1 MNIYVTISVVFIVLM
16 SIVIIIYNTIG
27 LMQEMK
33 GMEYFKNYTT
43 CKTKKKCN
51 IEKPMGHSYSSKF
64 HDFKHTKEKHP
75 LHLYGFITESYSD
88 EFLYKLQDIC
98 YTTYQEFNATSTF
111 VIYEKIADDISKTKA
126 RISCELINDPIYT
139 ILFQDDDCL
148 DTETKF
154 VRLLVIYPKYK
165 SSESGLIYPDTTS
178 DRLSLFLKTYVKNKN
193 TSNSKGTICTLNKN
207 HKMYYNLIQKNS
219 NMIS

>member
-111 VIYEKIADDISKTKA
+111 VIYEKIADDISKTKTK
-126 RISCELINDPIYT
+126 ISCELINDPIYT
-139 ILFQDDDCL
+139 IIFQDDDCL
-148 DTETKF
+148 DAETKF

-165 SSESGLIYPDTTS
+165 SSESGMIYANTTT
-178 DRLSLFLKTYVKNKN
+178 DRLSLFFRTYVKNKN
-193 TSNSKGTICTLNKN
+193 TSRGTICTLNKN

-219 NMIS
+219 NMIL